1 MNKQALELSIA
12 ATLLYGKRIATR
24 RVGGIWVVVLPP
36 HQMRATLAAQFRAA
50 GVTVLP
56 EIMEVQ

>member
-1 MNKQALELSIA
+1 MNKLALELSIA

>member
-1 MNKQALELSIA
+1 MNKLALELSVA

-24 RVGGIWVVVLPP
+24 RVQGIWVVVLPP
-36 HQMRATLAAQFRAA
+36 HQMRQSLAAQFEAA

-56 EIMEVQ
+56 LSREVQ

>member
-1 MNKQALELSIA
+1 MNKLALELSVA

-24 RVGGIWVVVLPP
+24 RIDGIWVVVLPP
-36 HQMRATLAAQFRAA
+36 HQMRQSLAAQFEAA

-56 EIMEVQ
+56 EIKEVQ